1 MSNLSLGEIY
11 QNQETQNSTDFTG
24 FWFNGTHSS
33 LYNII
38 RISGG
43 SRYQEN
49 LLPSISDQTVQVP
62 GRDETYYF
70 GTYYTQRTFSI
81 SFAFD
86 SLTEQK
92 FRNMRKWL
100 NSKQMGLLTFD
111 ETPYKSYQ
119 VKVSDSGNIQYICF
133 GETGEERIYKGEGTI
148 QFIAYYPFGIC
159 SKKYFDLYLDN
170 NKEEWKE
177 SAHLLNSQGSYD
189 AKNSKNILIYNPG
202 DLETDFKAYYQFTGN
217 SLELNSIYISSSA
230 LTLGQLNF
238 SGDITKKGN
247 DVYLKI
253 DSETELLEGCDE
265 NKEPTGNLYNEYITT
280 GEFFKIPTIDD
291 NNTSN
296 THFVTDGANC
306 VELDYNYL
314 YF

>member
-1 MSNLSLGEIY
+1 MKKIAILGSTGSIG
-11 QNQETQNSTDFTG
+11 TQTLDV
-24 FWFNGTHSS
+24 
-33 LYNII
+33 I
-38 RISGG
+38 RK
-43 SRYQEN
+43 N
-49 LLPSISDQTVQVP
+49 ND
-62 GRDETYYF
+62 
-70 GTYYTQRTFSI
+70 
-81 SFAFD
+81 
-86 SLTEQK
+86 
-92 FRNMRKWL
+92 
-100 NSKQMGLLTFD
+100 
-111 ETPYKSYQ
+111 
-119 VKVSDSGNIQYICF
+119 
-133 GETGEERIYKGEGTI
+133 
-148 QFIAYYPFGIC
+148 
-159 SKKYFDLYLDN
+159 YLDN

-202 DLETDFKAYYQFTGN
+202 DLETDFKAYYQFTDN

-280 GEFFKIPTIDD
+280 GEFFKIPIIDD

-296 THFVTDGANC
+296 SQFVTDGANC

>member
-11 QNQETQNSTDFTG
+11 QIQGTQNSTDFTG

-33 LYNII
+33 LYNIV
-38 RISGG
+38 RVSGG
-43 SRYQEN
+43 SRYQDS

-62 GRDETYYF
+62 GRDGTYYF
-70 GTYYTQRTFSI
+70 GTYYTQRIFSI

-119 VKVSDSGNIQYICF
+119 VKISDSGNIQYICF
-133 GETGEERIYKGEGTI
+133 GETGQERIYKGEGTI
-148 QFIAYYPFGIC
+148 QFTAYYPFGIC
-159 SKKYFDLYLDN
+159 SKKYFDLYLDH
-170 NKEEWKE
+170 NKEEWK
-177 SAHLLNSQGSYD
+177 ATANLLNSQGAYD

-202 DLETDFKAYYQFTGN
+202 DLETDFKAYYQFG
-217 SLELNSIYISSSA
+217 SEGLELNRIYITSSA
-230 LTLGQLNF
+230 ITIGQLVF
-238 SGDITKKGN
+238 SGDIAKKGN
-247 DVYLKI
+247 DIYLKI

-265 NKEPTGNLYNEYITT
+265 NKEPTGNLYNEYITG
-280 GEFFKIPTIDD
+280 GEFFKIPIIDD

-296 THFVTDGANC
+296 SQFVSDGTNC
-306 VELDYNYL
+306 AELDYNYL

>member
-11 QNQETQNSTDFTG
+11 QIQGTQNSTDFTG

-38 RISGG
+38 RVSGG

-62 GRDETYYF
+62 GRDGTYYF

-119 VKVSDSGNIQYICF
+119 VKISDSGNIQYICF
-133 GETGEERIYKGEGTI
+133 GETGKERIYKGEGTI
-148 QFIAYYPFGIC
+148 QFIAYFPFGIC
-159 SKKYFDLYLDN
+159 DKKYFDLYLDN
-170 NKEEWKE
+170 NKEEWKK
-177 SAHLLNSQGSYD
+177 SAHLLNSQGGYD

-253 DSETELLEGCDE
+253 DSETELLEGCDK

-280 GEFFKIPTIDD
+280 GEFFKIPIIDD

-296 THFVTDGANC
+296 TQFVTDGANC

>member
-11 QNQETQNSTDFTG
+11 QNQGTQNSTDFTG

-49 LLPSISDQTVQVP
+49 LLPSMSDQTVQVP
-62 GRDETYYF
+62 GRDGTYYF

-148 QFIAYYPFGIC
+148 QFIAYFPFGIC
-159 SKKYFDLYLDN
+159 KKKYFDLYLDN

-177 SAHLLNSQGSYD
+177 SAHLLNSQGNYD

-202 DLETDFKAYYQFTGN
+202 DLETDFKAYYQFIDN

-280 GEFFKIPTIDD
+280 GEFFKIPIIDD